1 MGRLL
6 AENERKN
13 LVHPKAPNQTPEV
26 PVHDLNQNENQ
37 EVDNAV
43 MKDGADENDPLH
55 QGILKYDALI
65 TQKSFRH
72 KFSVMN

>member
-43 MKDGADENDPLH
+43 MEDGVDENDPLH
-55 QGILKYDALI
+55 QGILKYDPLI
-65 TQKSFRH
+65 TQK
-72 KFSVMN
+72 KF